1 MSAQSSAVLLAQSQN
16 ATPAVVRRCA
26 NFHPSIWGNRFLSN
40 ASEFTKANTYLE
52 QQVQQ
57 LKDEVRKLLITAD
70 DDSQQKLPLIDAIQ
84 RLGLDYHFER
94 EIDEALQR
102 MFDAYILSNEEED
115 DVYTAAL
122 RFRLLRQQGYNVSCD
137 VFNKFK
143 NSEGNFKESLS
154 SDVRGMLSLYEA
166 THLRVHG
173 EDILD
178 EALAFTTTHLQS
190 AAKYSSNPLAEQVVH
205 ALKQP
210 IRKGLPRLE
219 ARHYFSIY
227 QADDSHHKALLKLA
241 KLDFNLLQKL
251 HQKELSDISAWW
263 KDLDFAHKLPFARDR
278 LVECYFW
285 ILGVYFEPQF
295 LLARRIVTKVIA
307 MTSIIDDI
315 YDAYGTLE
323 ELELFTEAV
332 GRWDISV
339 IDQLPEYM
347 RVCYRALLDVYSEI
361 EEEMAKE
368 GRSYRFYYAKEAM
381 KNQVRAYYEEAQW
394 LQAQQIPTMEEYM
407 PVALATSGYPML
419 ATTSFIAM
427 GDVVTK
433 ETFDWVFS
441 EPKIVRASATVCRL
455 MDDMVS
461 HKFEQ
466 KRGHVA
472 SAVECYMKQH
482 GASEQETHDEFNK
495 QVRDAWKDINQ
506 ECLMPTAVPMTVLM
520 RILNLARV
528 MDVLYTHEDGYTHSG
543 TVLKDFITSMLIDS
557 VPI

>member
-1 MSAQSSAVLLAQSQN
+1 MSVQSSVVLLAPSKNLSPEGAHVYFINCLNLTVQN
-16 ATPAVVRRCA
+16 TDD
-26 NFHPSIWGNRFLSN
+26 HL
-40 ASEFTKANTYLE
+40 K
-52 QQVQQ
+52 QHVQQ
-57 LKDEVRKLLITAD
+57 LKEEVRKMLMAAD
-70 DDSQQKLPLIDAIQ
+70 DDSAQKLLLIDAIQ
-84 RLGLDYHFER
+84 RLGVAYHFES
-94 EIDEALQR
+94 EIDEVLKH
-102 MFDAYILSNEEED
+102 MFDGSVVSAEE
-115 DVYTAAL
+115 DVYTASL
-122 RFRLLRQQGYNVSCD
+122 RFRLLRQQGYHVSCD
-137 VFNKFK
+137 LFNNFK
-143 NSEGNFKESLS
+143 DNEGNFKESLS

-166 THLRVHG
+166 THFRVHG

-190 AAKYSSNPLAEQVVH
+190 ATKYSSNPLAEQVVH

-219 ARHYFSIY
+219 ARHYFSVY
-227 QADDSHHKALLKLA
+227 QADDSHNKALLKLA

-278 LVECYFW
+278 VVECYFW

-295 LLARRIVTKVIA
+295 FFARRILTKVIA

-315 YDAYGTLE
+315 YDVYGTLE

-332 GRWDISV
+332 ERWDISA

-347 RVCYRALLDVYSEI
+347 RVCYQALLYVYSEI

-368 GRSYRFYYAKEAM
+368 GRSYRLYYAKEAM
-381 KNQVRAYYEEAQW
+381 KNQVRAYYEEAKW
-394 LQAQQIPTMEEYM
+394 LQVQQIPTMEEYM
-407 PVALATSGYPML
+407 PVALVTSAYSML
-419 ATTSFIAM
+419 ATTSLVGM
-427 GDVVTK
+427 GDAVTK
-433 ETFDWVFS
+433 ETFDWIFS
-441 EPKIVRASATVCRL
+441 KPKIVRASAIVCRL

-482 GASEQETHDEFNK
+482 GASEQETHNEFNK
-495 QVRDAWKDINQ
+495 QVRDAWKDINE
-506 ECLMPTAVPMTVLM
+506 ECLIPTAVPMPILM
-520 RILNLARV
+520 RVLNLARV
-528 MDVLYTHEDGYTHSG
+528 IDVIYKNEDGYTHSG
-543 TVLKDFITSMLIDS
+543 LF
-557 VPI
+557 

>member
-1 MSAQSSAVLLAQSQN
+1 MSVQSAVVLLAQSQN
-16 ATPAVVRRCA
+16 ATPAVARRCA
-26 NFHPSIWGNRFLSN
+26 NYHPSIWGDRFLSY
-40 ASEFTKANTYLE
+40 ASEFTNANTYLE

-57 LKDEVRKLLITAD
+57 LKEEVRMLLITAA
-70 DDSQQKLPLIDAIQ
+70 DDSEQKLHLIDAIQ
-84 RLGLDYHFER
+84 RLGLAYHFES
-94 EIDEALQR
+94 EIDEALQH
-102 MFDAYILSNEEED
+102 MFDGYVISAEKDD

-122 RFRLLRQQGYNVSCD
+122 RFRLLRQQGYNVSCVD

-178 EALAFTTTHLQS
+178 EALAFCTTRLRS
-190 AAKYSSNPLAEQVVH
+190 VAKYSSNPLAEQVDH

-227 QADDSHHKALLKLA
+227 QADDSHNKALLKLA
-241 KLDFNLLQKL
+241 KLDFNLLQNL
-251 HQKELSDISAWW
+251 HQKELSDIAAWW

-278 LVECYFW
+278 VVECYFW

-295 LLARRIVTKVIA
+295 FLARRILTKVIA

-315 YDAYGTLE
+315 YDVYGTLE

-332 GRWDISV
+332 ERWDISA

-361 EEEMAKE
+361 EEEIAKE
-368 GRSYRFYYAKEAM
+368 GRSYRVYYAKEAM
-381 KNQVRAYYEEAQW
+381 KNQVRAYHEEAKW
-394 LQAQQIPTMEEYM
+394 LQVQQIPTMEEGVY
-407 PVALATSGYPML
+407 AYA
-419 ATTSFIAM
+419 
-427 GDVVTK
+427 VTE

-441 EPKIVRASATVCRL
+441 QPKIVRASAIICRL

-461 HKFEQ
+461 HK
-466 KRGHVA
+466 
-472 SAVECYMKQH
+472 QH
-482 GASEQETHDEFNK
+482 GASEQETHKEFNK
-495 QVRDAWKDINQ
+495 QVRDAWKDINE
-506 ECLMPTAVPMTVLM
+506 ECLMPTAVPMTIVT
-520 RILNLARV
+520 RVLNLARV
-528 MDVLYTHEDGYTHSG
+528 IDVIYKNEDGYTHSE
-543 TVLKDFITSMLIDS
+543 TILKDIITSMLIDA

>member
-1 MSAQSSAVLLAQSQN
+1 MSVQSSVVLLAPSKN
-16 ATPAVVRRCA
+16 LSPEVGRRCA
-26 NFHPSIWGNRFLSN
+26 NFHPSIWGDHFLSY
-40 ASEFTKANTYLE
+40 ASEFTDTDDHLK
-52 QQVQQ
+52 QHVQQ
-57 LKDEVRKLLITAD
+57 LKGEVRKMLMAAD
-70 DDSQQKLPLIDAIQ
+70 DDSVQRLLLIDAIQ
-84 RLGLDYHFER
+84 RLGVAYHFES
-94 EIDEALQR
+94 EIDEALKH
-102 MFDAYILSNEEED
+102 MFDGSVASAEE
-115 DVYTAAL
+115 DVYTASL
-122 RFRLLRQQGYNVSCD
+122 RFRLLRQQGYHVSCD
-137 VFNKFK
+137 LFYNFK
-143 NSEGNFKESLS
+143 DNEGNFKESLI

-166 THLRVHG
+166 THFRVHG

-178 EALAFTTTHLQS
+178 EALAFTTAHLQS
-190 AAKYSSNPLAEQVVH
+190 ATKYSSNPLAEQVVH

-219 ARHYFSIY
+219 ARHYFSVY
-227 QADDSHHKALLKLA
+227 QTDDSHNKALLKLA

-278 LVECYFW
+278 VVECYFW

-295 LLARRIVTKVIA
+295 FLARRILTKVIA

-332 GRWDISV
+332 ERWDISAL
-339 IDQLPEYM
+339 DQLPEYM
-347 RVCYRALLDVYSEI
+347 RVCYQALLYVYSEI

-368 GRSYRFYYAKEAM
+368 GRSYQLYYAKEAM
-381 KNQVRAYYEEAQW
+381 KNQVRAYYEEAKW
-394 LQAQQIPTMEEYM
+394 LQVQQIPTMEEYM
-407 PVALATSGYPML
+407 PVALVTSAYSML
-419 ATTSFIAM
+419 ATTSLVGM
-427 GDVVTK
+427 GDAVTK
-433 ETFDWVFS
+433 ETFDWIFS
-441 EPKIVRASATVCRL
+441 EPKIVRASAIVCRL

-482 GASEQETHDEFNK
+482 GASEQETHNEFNK
-495 QVRDAWKDINQ
+495 QVRDAWKDINE
-506 ECLMPTAVPMTVLM
+506 ECLIPTAVPMPILM
-520 RILNLARV
+520 RVLNLARV
-528 MDVLYTHEDGYTHSG
+528 IDVIYKNEDGYTHSG
-543 TVLKDFITSMLIDS
+543 TVLKDLVTSMLIDP

>member
-1 MSAQSSAVLLAQSQN
+1 MSVQSSVVLLAPSKN
-16 ATPAVVRRCA
+16 LSPEVGRRCA
-26 NFHPSIWGNRFLSN
+26 NFHPSIWGDHFLSY
-40 ASEFTKANTYLE
+40 ASEFTNTDDHLK
-52 QQVQQ
+52 QHVQQ
-57 LKDEVRKLLITAD
+57 LKEEVRKMLMAAD
-70 DDSQQKLPLIDAIQ
+70 DDSAQKLLLIDAIQ
-84 RLGLDYHFER
+84 RLGVAYHFES
-94 EIDEALQR
+94 EIDEVLKH
-102 MFDAYILSNEEED
+102 MFDGSVVSAEE
-115 DVYTAAL
+115 DVYTASL
-122 RFRLLRQQGYNVSCD
+122 RFRLLRQQGYHVSCD
-137 VFNKFK
+137 LFNNFK
-143 NSEGNFKESLS
+143 DNEGNFKESLS

-166 THLRVHG
+166 THFRVHG

-190 AAKYSSNPLAEQVVH
+190 ATKYSSNPLAEQVVH

-219 ARHYFSIY
+219 ARHYFSVY
-227 QADDSHHKALLKLA
+227 QADDSHNKALLKLA

-278 LVECYFW
+278 VVECYFW

-295 LLARRIVTKVIA
+295 FFARRILTKVIA

-315 YDAYGTLE
+315 YDVYGTLE

-332 GRWDISV
+332 ERWDISA

-347 RVCYRALLDVYSEI
+347 RVCYQALLYVYSEI

-368 GRSYRFYYAKEAM
+368 GRSYRLYYAKEAM
-381 KNQVRAYYEEAQW
+381 KNQVRAYYEEAKW
-394 LQAQQIPTMEEYM
+394 LQVQQIPTMEEYM
-407 PVALATSGYPML
+407 PVALVTSAYSML
-419 ATTSFIAM
+419 ATTSFVGM
-427 GDVVTK
+427 GDAVTK
-433 ETFDWVFS
+433 ESFDWIFS
-441 EPKIVRASATVCRL
+441 KPKIVRASAIVCRL

-482 GASEQETHDEFNK
+482 GASEQETHNEFNK
-495 QVRDAWKDINQ
+495 QVRDAWKDINE
-506 ECLMPTAVPMTVLM
+506 ECLIPTAVPMPILM
-520 RILNLARV
+520 RVLNLARV
-528 MDVLYTHEDGYTHSG
+528 IDVIYKNEDGYTHSG
-543 TVLKDFITSMLIDS
+543 TVLKDFVTSMLIDP

>member
-1 MSAQSSAVLLAQSQN
+1 MSVQSSVVLLAPSKN
-16 ATPAVVRRCA
+16 LSPEVGRRCA
-26 NFHPSIWGNRFLSN
+26 NFHPSIWGDHFLSY
-40 ASEFTKANTYLE
+40 ASEFTNTDDHLK
-52 QQVQQ
+52 QHVQQ
-57 LKDEVRKLLITAD
+57 LKEEVRKMLMAAD
-70 DDSQQKLPLIDAIQ
+70 DDSAQKLLLIDAIQ
-84 RLGLDYHFER
+84 RLGVAYHFES
-94 EIDEALQR
+94 EIDEVLKH
-102 MFDAYILSNEEED
+102 MFDSSVVSAEE
-115 DVYTAAL
+115 DVYTASL
-122 RFRLLRQQGYNVSCD
+122 RFRL
-137 VFNKFK
+137 FNNFK
-143 NSEGNFKESLS
+143 DNEGNFKESLS

-219 ARHYFSIY
+219 ARHYFSVY

-263 KDLDFAHKLPFARDR
+263 TDLDFAHKLPFARDR
-278 LVECYFW
+278 VVECYFW
-285 ILGVYFEPQF
+285 ILGVYFDPQF
-295 LLARRIVTKVIA
+295 FFARRILTKVIA
-307 MTSIIDDI
+307 MTSTIDDI
-315 YDAYGTLE
+315 YDVYGTLE

-332 GRWDISV
+332 ERYLIFRWDISV

-368 GRSYRFYYAKEAM
+368 GRSYRFYYAKEA
-381 KNQVRAYYEEAQW
+381 VRLTKHTMRKPNGFKHNKYQ
-394 LQAQQIPTMEEYM
+394 TMEEYM
-407 PVALATSGYPML
+407 PVALATSGYLML

-441 EPKIVRASATVCRL
+441 EPKIVRASATVSRL

-461 HKFEQ
+461 HKVCFEQ

-482 GASEQETHDEFNK
+482 GASEQETRDEFKK

-528 MDVLYTHEDGYTHSG
+528 MDVVYKHEDGYTHSG
-543 TVLKDFITSMLIDS
+543 TFLKDLVTSLLIDS

>member
-1 MSAQSSAVLLAQSQN
+1 MSVQSSVVLLAPSKN
-16 ATPAVVRRCA
+16 LSPEVGRRCA
-26 NFHPSIWGNRFLSN
+26 NFHPSIWGDHFLSY
-40 ASEFTKANTYLE
+40 ASEFTNTDDHLK
-52 QQVQQ
+52 QHVQQ
-57 LKDEVRKLLITAD
+57 LKEEVRKMLMAAD
-70 DDSQQKLPLIDAIQ
+70 DDSAQKLLLIDAIQ
-84 RLGLDYHFER
+84 RLGVAYHFES
-94 EIDEALQR
+94 EIDEVLKH
-102 MFDAYILSNEEED
+102 MFDGSVVSAEE
-115 DVYTAAL
+115 DVYTASL
-122 RFRLLRQQGYNVSCD
+122 RFRLLRQQGYHVSCD
-137 VFNKFK
+137 LFNNFK
-143 NSEGNFKESLS
+143 DNEGNFKESLS

-166 THLRVHG
+166 THFRVHG

-190 AAKYSSNPLAEQVVH
+190 ATKYSSNPLAEQVVH

-219 ARHYFSIY
+219 ARHYFSVY
-227 QADDSHHKALLKLA
+227 QADDSHNKALLKLA

-278 LVECYFW
+278 VVECYFW

-295 LLARRIVTKVIA
+295 FFARRILTKVIA

-315 YDAYGTLE
+315 YDVYGTLE

-332 GRWDISV
+332 ERWDISA

-347 RVCYRALLDVYSEI
+347 RVCYQALLYVYSEI

-368 GRSYRFYYAKEAM
+368 GRSYRLYYAKEAM
-381 KNQVRAYYEEAQW
+381 KNQVRAYYEEAKW
-394 LQAQQIPTMEEYM
+394 LQVQQIPTMEEYM
-407 PVALATSGYPML
+407 PVALVTSAYSML
-419 ATTSFIAM
+419 ATTSLVGM
-427 GDVVTK
+427 GDAVTK
-433 ETFDWVFS
+433 ETFDWIFS
-441 EPKIVRASATVCRL
+441 KPKIVRASAIVCRL

-482 GASEQETHDEFNK
+482 GASEQETHNEFNK
-495 QVRDAWKDINQ
+495 QVRDAWKDINE
-506 ECLMPTAVPMTVLM
+506 ECLIPTAVPMPILM
-520 RILNLARV
+520 RVLNLARV
-528 MDVLYTHEDGYTHSG
+528 IDVIYKNEDGYTHSG
-543 TVLKDFITSMLIDS
+543 TVLKDFVTSMLIDP